1 MASGHAE
8 GGTGA
13 ACGHPMAFHHA
24 STGRPPRLPPSPFG
38 PPRSLCGRPSSPSLW
53 KALGGLPR
61 TQGPPPRASS
71 PLGQRFACRLRES
84 CPDAPCSR
92 SRGSRFCRSRRHR
105 CTQGRGGREAEPLL
119 VMNSL
124 TMMKASSLRSAMP
137 VVPRVPRP
145 HCACSTRGARRDRR
159 RTRASCR
166 SCASKAGGRPRA
178 CATRRRCFG
187 LRGTE
192 LHLLSHRI
200 RVLDK
205 DGRLDEDARC
215 FSIKNHVE
223 CSFRRRRNAAARA
236 RAPSACLPPSKG
248 PVDSFDI
255 EANGLRAEPHAG
267 NRALAGHRQHPSRAL
282 FRDAGTLPPHQ
293 RGRTAM
299 ASVPLKSPK
308 ASDAVFRYVHG
319 FPFVSTRRS

>member
-1 MASGHAE
+1 
-8 GGTGA
+8 
-13 ACGHPMAFHHA
+13 
-24 STGRPPRLPPSPFG
+24 
-38 PPRSLCGRPSSPSLW
+38 
-53 KALGGLPR
+53 
-61 TQGPPPRASS
+61 
-71 PLGQRFACRLRES
+71 
-84 CPDAPCSR
+84 
-92 SRGSRFCRSRRHR
+92 
-105 CTQGRGGREAEPLL
+105 
-119 VMNSL
+119 
-124 TMMKASSLRSAMP
+124 MP

-187 LRGTE
+187 LRGTGCD
-192 LHLLSHRI
+192 LLDRI

-215 FSIKNHVE
+215 FSIRNHVE

-267 NRALAGHRQHPSRAL
+267 NRALAGHRQHPSGRYSEMPGHFL
-282 FRDAGTLPPHQ
+282 RINEVGQ
-293 RGRTAM
+293 RSAR
-299 ASVPLKSPK
+299 SSESPK
-308 ASDAVFRYVHG
+308 ASDARLPIRPWVSFRLHKALLKR
-319 FPFVSTRRS
+319 FEHR